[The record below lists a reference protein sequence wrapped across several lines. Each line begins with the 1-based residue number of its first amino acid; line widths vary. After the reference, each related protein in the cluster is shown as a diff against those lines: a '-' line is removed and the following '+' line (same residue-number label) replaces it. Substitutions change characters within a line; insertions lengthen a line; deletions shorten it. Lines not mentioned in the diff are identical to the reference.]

1 MSTGIQSSLHN
12 FGRATSFLYI
22 SIIVLLFGV
31 FITAVYKLENY
42 AITQQEK
49 SFNDQQLLQTQIT
62 RRALQNAIDNIQR
75 FAVDLANDDKK
86 STFIGALN
94 KDKIKN
100 DLAESMAFN
109 PAIIGVSF
117 YDKNQVEQFTNIESP
132 ADQTALSTNLKEWVS
147 QNWIALNSS
156 EIDLIVPSFHV
167 EEKTQFFAILVPL
180 RNDKGFQ
187 GSLVTAVDLNF
198 LSKKYIAP
206 LRSGQHG
213 AGYMMNENG
222 VILYD
227 HETEIIGRNVYDGLH
242 KGKPEIQRVDQR
254 LLSENSGQ
262 DEYRFS
268 VTRAE
273 ENKLFR
279 KLIAWDTAFID
290 NKKFIIA
297 LSAPDTEIVGPI
309 QGLRQQGIF
318 LAVFLSLG
326 LVTVT
331 ILFYRNTNKTLVQT
345 TRRLEEEVEVRT
357 ASLNQIERSF
367 RDTVEN
373 AGIGFYRTTPDGKFL
388 MANPY
393 LVRMNNCKS
402 EEELIQTAQYNEENW
417 YVEKDRRKEFMRL
430 IEENGFVEGF
440 VSQIKAYNNLEEK
453 WISETARAI
462 RDDDGKILVYEGT
475 AQDVTHLMQ
484 LKDAHKKSE
493 ANLKAH
499 IAAMPD
505 LGMIF
510 SLDGEIINIHGDQDL
525 LSLDKTKM
533 LQKSLHQIMPE
544 HQANEWLSFIHTT
557 VRSGCVQTK
566 EYRLNIKSEP
576 KVFEARSA
584 LIKDLENAPDRVVI
598 LIRDITQHYQDKQTM
613 LSAMENAD
621 IANRSKSEF
630 LANMSHELRTPLNAI
645 LGYSDIMQQ
654 SLFGPIENAKYREY
668 ITDIHASGRHL
679 LDIINDI
686 LDLSKIEAGSY
697 SLEEETIRFPV
708 LLEET
713 DRIIG
718 GSGSAKNIEYVKG
731 HIDDLSL
738 RIDVRAVKQILI
750 NILSNAFKFTQSG
763 GSVTLSTSTTDFG
776 LDIIVEDTGIGMDH
790 ADLPRILEPFVRI
803 GTSLTTEASGTGIG
817 LSLTK
822 KLIEF
827 HQGKLNI
834 ESALGQGTKVTI
846 SLPTERLVQR

>member
-1 MSTGIQSSLHN
+1 MI
-12 FGRATSFLYI
+12 
-22 SIIVLLFGV
+22 
-31 FITAVYKLENY
+31 
-42 AITQQEK
+42 
-49 SFNDQQLLQTQIT
+49 
-62 RRALQNAIDNIQR
+62 
-75 FAVDLANDDKK
+75 
-86 STFIGALN
+86 
-94 KDKIKN
+94 
-100 DLAESMAFN
+100 
-109 PAIIGVSF
+109 
-117 YDKNQVEQFTNIESP
+117 
-132 ADQTALSTNLKEWVS
+132 
-147 QNWIALNSS
+147 
-156 EIDLIVPSFHV
+156 
-167 EEKTQFFAILVPL
+167 
-180 RNDKGFQ
+180 
-187 GSLVTAVDLNF
+187 
-198 LSKKYIAP
+198 
-206 LRSGQHG
+206 
-213 AGYMMNENG
+213 NENG

-227 HETEIIGRNVYDGLH
+227 HETEIIGRNIYDGMH
-242 KGKPEIQRVDQR
+242 KGKPGLQRVDQR

-268 VTRAE
+268 VTRAD

-297 LSAPDTEIVGPI
+297 LSAPDSEIVGPI

-318 LAVFLSLG
+318 LAIFLSLG
-326 LVTVT
+326 LVAVT

-345 TRRLEEEVEVRT
+345 TRKLEEEVEART

-373 AGIGFYRTTPDGKFL
+373 AGIGFYRVTPDGKFL

-402 EEELIQTAQYNEENW
+402 EEELIQTVQSNEENL
-417 YVEKDRRKEFMRL
+417 YIEKDRRREFIRL
-430 IEENGFVEGF
+430 IDENGFVEGF
-440 VSQIKAYNNLEEK
+440 ISQIKTHNHFEK
-453 WISETARAI
+453 RWISETARAI
-462 RDDDGKILVYEGT
+462 KDDNGNILFYEGT

-499 IAAMPD
+499 ITAMPD

-510 SLDGEIINIHGDQDL
+510 SLDGEIINIYGDQDL
-525 LSLDKTKM
+525 LSFDKAKM
-533 LQKSLHQIMPE
+533 LEKSLHQIMPE
-544 HQANEWLSFIHTT
+544 HQANEWLSFIHNT
-557 VRSGCVQTK
+557 VQSGHVQTK

-598 LIRDITQHYQDKQTM
+598 LVRDITQHYRDKQKM

-654 SLFGPIENAKYREY
+654 SLFGPIENSKYQEY

-697 SLEEETIRFPV
+697 SLEEEIINFPV

-718 GSGSAKNIEYVKG
+718 GSGHAKNIEYLKG
-731 HIDDLSL
+731 HIDNLSL

-750 NILSNAFKFTQSG
+750 NILSNAFKFTPDG
-763 GSVTLSTSTTDFG
+763 GSVTLSTSTTNFG
-776 LDIIVEDTGIGMDH
+776 FDIIVEDTGIGMDQ

-827 HQGKLNI
+827 HQGTLNI
-834 ESALGQGTKVTI
+834 ESTLGQGTKVTV
-846 SLPTERLVQR
+846 SLPKERFVQ